1 MSVFS
6 DYGLGFKQADFSGLT
21 QGVGGYYSNKAKRDR
36 FADLVNKDRFARENP
51 GVTSAPVLPHE
62 MDIPLSGVKPSDP
75 YFNKMMSQGGKQG
88 GAMYNGV
95 DIEGGNQ
102 SPEGIL
108 AGNQYMDA
116 LSNYDDQGVQAVS
129 YGDAEAEYDAEKAV
143 YDQAQAAGFE
153 VGENIQSGLLGSLRD
168 VDEEAALSKLGYQ
181 SSSKSATGNFL
192 SKREDRA
199 KASNAQ
205 AIADEAW
212 GVLSNAVE
220 GSPEYNQAKAA
231 LNQAAREFQQ
241 FSGKAY
247 KAPGDFTMDQIIEKE
262 NRETTKVKNSM
273 ADSIK
278 GYTKGFI
285 STRAAVTKDH
295 NQAANNAKAF
305 NKAFAIPLS
314 TASYQ
319 AMLKAVNKML
329 EPNSAVMQGEADAFM
344 GMDAANQIRG
354 TIESVTTG
362 LRAISDGSKGQSA
375 TQADKNELGRLYN
388 ALLEKMAAGKAAV
401 ESGTGSY
408 FADIKGQLQAEY
420 GDSLRGDDFEELM
433 DRKRFKSLLFGQMYR
448 ENLPGAVKIGKATI
462 KNTPSNTPPPAQGGF
477 KNSGAF

>member
-1 MSVFS
+1 MGVFT
-6 DYGLGFKQADFSGLT
+6 DYGLGFRQMDIGGLT
-21 QGVGGYYSNKAKRDR
+21 DGVAGYYSNKAKRDR
-36 FADLVNKDRFARENP
+36 FADLVNKDRFARDNP
-51 GVTSAPVLPHE
+51 GVLTAPILPHE
-62 MDIPLSGVKPSDP
+62 MDIPLSGVKPTDP
-75 YFNKMMSQGGKQG
+75 YFDRMVSQGGRQG

-102 SPEGIL
+102 GPEEML

-116 LSNYDDQGVQAVS
+116 LANYDDQGAESVS
-129 YGDAEAEYDAEKAV
+129 YGDAEEEYNAEKAV

-153 VGENIQSGLLGSLRD
+153 VGEDIQSGLLGSLRD
-168 VDEEAALSKLGYQ
+168 VDEEAALRKLGYQ
-181 SSSKSATGNFL
+181 SNKGATANFL
-192 SKREDRA
+192 SKQEDRA
-199 KASNAQ
+199 KAKDAQ

-212 GVLSNAVE
+212 GVLNSAVE
-220 GSPEYNQAKAA
+220 GSPEYNQASAA
-231 LNQAAREFQQ
+231 LNQAARDFQQ

-247 KAPGDFTMDQIIEKE
+247 KAPGSFTMGQTIAKD
-262 NRETTKVKNSM
+262 NRELTKVKNNMST
-273 ADSIK
+273 SIRD
-278 GYTKGFI
+278 YTKGFI
-285 STRAAVTKDH
+285 GTRAAVTKDH

-305 NKAFAIPLS
+305 NKAFNIPLS

-362 LRAISDGSKGQSA
+362 LKAISDGSKGQSA
-375 TQADKNELGRLYN
+375 TQADKNELGKLYN
-388 ALLEKMAAGKAAV
+388 ALLEKMAMGKAAV
-401 ESGTGSY
+401 EAGTGSY

-420 GDSLRGDDFEELM
+420 GDSLRGDDFEALM
-433 DRKRFKSLLFGQMYR
+433 DKKRFKSLLFGQMYR